1 MSEVRELFGGAMVCR
16 IPSAWRD
23 VSQVRQ
29 VPDNQEVYQD
39 CSEESGAVV
48 VVEILEHQSDVKN
61 EDASTFFFSDLAD
74 ANGVSVDDM
83 TIQSNNN
90 MIFSVKDDDAS
101 KQKYFQNFSLSTQQS
116 ESYACIAVGKQQV
129 DDKSLRIEMC
139 VLRLKDVTTD
149 LLITL
154 SIPHHKLS
162 EVGVDGLSIV
172 FRELISSFSITDW

>member
-1 MSEVRELFGGAMVCR
+1 M
-16 IPSAWRD
+16 
-23 VSQVRQ
+23 
-29 VPDNQEVYQD
+29 
-39 CSEESGAVV
+39 

-74 ANGVSVDDM
+74 ANGVSVDDI

-116 ESYACIAVGKQQV
+116 ESHACIAVGQQQV

-172 FRELISSFSITDW
+172 FRELISSFSITDWNLFC